1 MTGKG
6 KKVIGDQSMPNIL
19 VCKLINAFNQ
29 LAELC
34 IIVDYR
40 RLEWMQHVGILG
52 STVMLKG

>member
-1 MTGKG
+1 M
-6 KKVIGDQSMPNIL
+6 IGDQSMPNIL

-29 LAELC
+29 LAEQLC

-52 STVMLKG
+52 STVMQKAR